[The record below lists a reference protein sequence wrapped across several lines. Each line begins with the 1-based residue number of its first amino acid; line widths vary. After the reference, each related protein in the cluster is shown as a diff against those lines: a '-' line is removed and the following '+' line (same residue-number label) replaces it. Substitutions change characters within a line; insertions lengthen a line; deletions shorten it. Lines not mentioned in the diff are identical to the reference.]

1 MAGSKGAPTGQR
13 TNKIILGR
21 TLFLAVVCGIVA
33 FIVLGVKLYT
43 IMIRDHDYYEEL
55 AVRQQT
61 RSVTVSASRGTIYD
75 ANGHTLAKSATAYT
89 VFISPHE
96 IELYHNKEYKKGEK
110 VYNDEPTLIARELNR
125 ILGADYDYMLEQMK
139 DTKSWYKTVAKK
151 ISAELADE
159 VRKFK
164 SDYSI
169 AGVHIE
175 EDSKRFYPY
184 GSLACHVIGFVGT
197 DNYGLE
203 GIEALYDSKLEG
215 TNGSVVRLVASNGTE
230 MLFEN
235 YQNYNDA
242 IDGNDMT
249 LTLDSTIQSIA
260 EKYLRQAMEAN
271 MIQNGGCVIVM
282 NVKTGEILAL
292 ANANSYDL
300 NDPWGLSQET
310 LDEIA
315 LIEDPE
321 ERSKAIEDAQRA
333 QWRDMAVSD
342 TYEPGSVFKI
352 ITMAIGLEEGVIT
365 EDSSFPCHGS
375 IPAGQIIGRKTALN
389 CWKRAGHGDQN
400 LREAAMHSCNV
411 AFANIGL
418 KIGADTYY
426 DYVKAFGLQ
435 DKTGIDLSG
444 ESGSQWW
451 SDEVFT
457 NPLNKSQLASA
468 SFGQTFN
475 VTPIQMITAVSAA
488 VNGGYLME
496 PYIVKEM
503 KNSDGDVIYSRE
515 PTVVRQV
522 ISEETSALVADILES
537 VVGDK
542 GGTGS
547 NAYVPGY
554 RVGGK
559 TGTTTKTA
567 KEIATGVREYMV
579 SFCGIAPAD
588 DPEVAVL
595 LVLDNPSKESGIYIG
610 GGQMAAPYVGKIMGE
625 ILPYLG
631 VEPIYEPDE
640 EALLDVTVPR
650 LSGVDRVTA
659 RTKASELGITVREV
673 GDGENV
679 TSQLPVPG
687 AQVAAGSQ
695 IILYFSET
703 APDDTVTVPDLT
715 GKSVNQARNTL
726 QNLGLFLDTSGASP
740 AISGVKIASQAI
752 PEGSQV
758 PYGAVI
764 NVTLVDN
771 SNLGMY

>member
-1 MAGSKGAPTGQR
+1 MATSKNGSSRQR
-13 TNKIILGR
+13 TNRTILGR

-33 FIVLGVKLYT
+33 FIVLGVQLYNV
-43 IMIRDHDYYEEL
+43 MIREHDRYQEL

-61 RSVTVSASRGTIYD
+61 RSVAVSASRGTIYD
-75 ANGHTLAKSATAYT
+75 ANGKTLARSATAYT
-89 VFISPHE
+89 VFISPYE
-96 IELYHNKEYKKGEK
+96 IKLYHEKEYKKNEK
-110 VYNDEPTLIARELNR
+110 VYNDEPMLIATELNR
-125 ILGADYDYMLEQMK
+125 ILGADIDTMLEQMK
-139 DTKSWYKTVAKK
+139 DTKSWYKTVATK
-151 ISAELADE
+151 ISAELANE

-164 SDYSI
+164 EEQSI

-175 EDSKRFYPY
+175 EDSKRYYPC
-184 GSLACHVIGFVGT
+184 GDLACHVIGFVGR
-197 DNYGLE
+197 DNFGLE
-203 GIEALYDSKLEG
+203 GIEALYDDSLEG
-215 TNGSVVRLVASNGTE
+215 TNGSVVRLVAQNGTE

-249 LTLDSTIQSIA
+249 LTLDYTIQSIA
-260 EKYLRQAMEAN
+260 EKYLQQAMEAN
-271 MIQNGGCVIVM
+271 YIQNGGCVIVM

-300 NDPWGLSQET
+300 NDPWGLPQET
-310 LDEIA
+310 LDQIA

-321 ERSKAIEDAQRA
+321 ERSKAIGDAQHA

-365 EDSSFPCHGS
+365 ENSSFPCYGK
-375 IPAGQIIGRKTALN
+375 IPKGQIPGRDSDLN
-389 CWKRAGHGDQN
+389 CWKHAGHGEQN
-400 LREAAMHSCNV
+400 LRQAAMHSCNV

-418 KIGADTYY
+418 KIGAETYN
-426 DYVKAFGLQ
+426 DYVKAFGIR

-444 ESGSQWW
+444 EAGSQWW
-451 SDEVFT
+451 PDKDFLSW
-457 NPLNKSQLASA
+457 NKSSLASA

-503 KNSDGDVIYSRE
+503 RNANGDVIYSKE

-537 VVGDK
+537 VVGDE

-567 KEIATGVREYMV
+567 LERQTGVREYMV

-595 LVLDNPSKESGIYIG
+595 MVLDNPSKESGIYIG
-610 GGQMAAPYVGKIMGE
+610 GGQMAAPYVGKILSE

-631 VEPIYEPDE
+631 VQPIYEEGE
-640 EALLDVTVPR
+640 EALLDVTTPR
-650 LSGVDRVTA
+650 FIGGGVLAA
-659 RTKASELGITVREV
+659 REKAKELGLSLREV
-673 GDGENV
+673 GTGDTV
-679 TSQLPVPG
+679 TAQLPVAG
-687 AQVAAGSQ
+687 AQIAAGSQ
-695 IILYFSET
+695 MIVYLGEQVPQET
-703 APDDTVTVPDLT
+703 VVVPDLT
-715 GKSVNQARNTL
+715 GKTVNTARNQL
-726 QNLGLFLDTSGASP
+726 QNLGLYLDTSGASP
-740 AISGVKIASQAI
+740 ATSGVKVASQAV
-752 PEGSQV
+752 EAGTEV

-771 SNLGMY
+771 SNLGQY

>member
-1 MAGSKGAPTGQR
+1 MARSDSESRKKRNTG
-13 TNKIILGR
+13 TILGR
-21 TLFLAVVCGIVA
+21 TLVLTIVCGVFA
-33 FIVLGVKLYT
+33 FAVLGFQLYKV
-43 IMIRDHDYYEEL
+43 MIREHERYEEL

-61 RSVTVSASRGTIYD
+61 RSVSVSASRGTIFD

-89 VFISPHE
+89 VFISPYEIKMYHE
-96 IELYHNKEYKKGEK
+96 KEYKKNEI
-110 VYNDEPTLIARELNR
+110 VYNDEPELIARELSR
-125 ILGADYDYMLEQMK
+125 ILGADYDTMMEQMK
-139 DTKSWYKTVAKK
+139 DTKSWYKTVATK

-159 VRKFK
+159 VRQFK
-164 SDYSI
+164 KDYSI

-184 GSLACHVIGFVGT
+184 GQLACHVIGFVGT
-197 DNYGLE
+197 DNYGLD

-215 TNGSVVRLVASNGTE
+215 TNGSVVRLVAMNGTE

-242 IDGNDMT
+242 INGNDMT
-249 LTLDSTIQSIA
+249 LTLDSTVQAVA
-260 EKYLRQAMEAN
+260 EKYLQQAMKAN
-271 MIQNGGCVIVM
+271 YIQNGGCCIVM
-282 NVKTGEILAL
+282 NVNTGEILGL
-292 ANANSYDL
+292 ANANAYDL
-300 NDPWGLSQET
+300 NDPFT
-310 LDEIA
+310 LPEEKEAELA
-315 LIEDPE
+315 LIEDE
-321 ERSKAIEDAQRA
+321 TERGKERTKALQA
-333 QWRDMAVSD
+333 QWRNMAVSD

-365 EDSSFPCHGS
+365 EDSSFPCYGK
-375 IPAGQIIGRKTALN
+375 IPAGQIQGRDTDLN
-389 CWKRAGHGDQN
+389 CWKHAGHGEQN
-400 LREAAMHSCNV
+400 LRQAAMHSCNV

-418 KIGADTYY
+418 KIGTKTYY
-426 DYVKAFGLQ
+426 DYVRAFGLR

-451 SDEVFT
+451 SDEHFLG
-457 NPLNKSQLASA
+457 PYGPGSLASA

-503 KNSDGDVIYSRE
+503 RNADGEVVYSRE

-522 ISEETSALVADILES
+522 ISEETSALVASILES
-537 VVGDK
+537 VVADE

-567 KEIATGVREYMV
+567 LERQTGVREYMV

-588 DPEVAVL
+588 DPEIAVL
-595 LVLDNPSKESGIYIG
+595 LVLDNPSNESGIYIG
-610 GGQMAAPYVGKIMGE
+610 GGQMAAPYVGKIMSE

-631 VEPIYEPDE
+631 VQPIYEPDE

-650 LSGVDRVTA
+650 MVGEGRLSIRQ
-659 RTKASELGITVREV
+659 KANELGISVREV
-673 GDGENV
+673 GEGDVV
-679 TSQLPVPG
+679 TAQLPVTG

-695 IILYFSET
+695 IIAYFGESAPQET
-703 APDDTVTVPDLT
+703 VSVPDLT
-715 GKSVNQARNTL
+715 GKTVAQARNTL
-726 QNLGLFLDTSGASP
+726 QNMGLYLDTSGASP
-740 AISGVKIASQAI
+740 AIAGVMVASQAVE
-752 PEGSQV
+752 PGTEV

-764 NVTLVDN
+764 SVTLVDN

>member
-1 MAGSKGAPTGQR
+1 MAISKSGSSRQR
-13 TNKIILGR
+13 TNKTILGR

-33 FIVLGVKLYT
+33 FIVLGVQLYNV
-43 IMIRDHDYYEEL
+43 MIREHDKYQEL

-61 RSVTVSASRGTIYD
+61 RSVAVSASRGTIYD
-75 ANGHTLAKSATAYT
+75 ANGKTLARSATAYT
-89 VFISPHE
+89 VFISPYE
-96 IELYHNKEYKKGEK
+96 IKLYHEKEYKKNEK
-110 VYNDEPTLIARELNR
+110 VYNDEPMLIATELNR
-125 ILGADYDYMLEQMK
+125 ILGADIDTMLEQMK
-139 DTKSWYKTVAKK
+139 DTKSWYKTVATK
-151 ISAELADE
+151 ISAELANE

-164 SDYSI
+164 EEQSI

-175 EDSKRFYPY
+175 EDSKRYYPC
-184 GSLACHVIGFVGT
+184 GDLACHVIGFVGRE
-197 DNYGLE
+197 NFGLE
-203 GIEALYDSKLEG
+203 GIEALYDDDLEG
-215 TNGSVVRLVASNGTE
+215 TNGSVVRLVAQNGTE

-249 LTLDSTIQSIA
+249 LTLDYTIQSVA
-260 EKYLRQAMEAN
+260 EKYLKQAMEAN
-271 MIQNGGCVIVM
+271 YIQNGGCVIVM

-300 NDPWGLSQET
+300 NDPWGLPQET

-321 ERSKAIEDAQRA
+321 ERSKAIGDAQRA

-352 ITMAIGLEEGVIT
+352 ITMAIGLEEGVIN
-365 EDSSFPCHGS
+365 ENSSFPCYGK
-375 IPAGQIIGRKTALN
+375 IPAGQIPGRDTDLN
-389 CWKRAGHGDQN
+389 CWKHAGHGEQN
-400 LREAAMHSCNV
+400 LRQAAMHSCNV
-411 AFANIGL
+411 AFASIGL
-418 KIGADTYY
+418 KIGAEAYN
-426 DYVKAFGLQ
+426 DYVRAFGIRE
-435 DKTGIDLSG
+435 KTGIDLSG
-444 ESGSQWW
+444 EAGSQWW
-451 SDEVFT
+451 PDKDF
-457 NPLNKSQLASA
+457 LGWNKSSLASA

-503 KNSDGDVIYSRE
+503 RNADGDVVYSRE
-515 PTVVRQV
+515 PKVVRQV

-537 VVGDK
+537 VVGDE

-567 KEIATGVREYMV
+567 LERQTGVREYMV

-610 GGQMAAPYVGKIMGE
+610 GGQMAAPYVGKIMSE

-631 VEPIYEPDE
+631 VQPIYEEGE
-640 EALLDVTVPR
+640 EALLDVTAPR
-650 LSGVDRVTA
+650 FIGGGVLAA
-659 RTKASELGITVREV
+659 REKAKELGLALREV
-673 GDGENV
+673 GTGDTV
-679 TSQLPVPG
+679 TAQLPVAG
-687 AQVAAGSQ
+687 AQIAAGSQ
-695 IILYFSET
+695 MIVYLGEQAPQET
-703 APDDTVTVPDLT
+703 VVVPDLT
-715 GKSVNQARNTL
+715 GKTVTAARNQL
-726 QNLGLFLDTSGASP
+726 QNLGLYLDTSGASP
-740 AISGVKIASQAI
+740 AASGVKVASQAVE
-752 PEGSQV
+752 PGTEV

-771 SNLGMY
+771 SNLGFY

>member
-1 MAGSKGAPTGQR
+1 MATSKSGSSRQR
-13 TNKIILGR
+13 TNKTILGR

-33 FIVLGVKLYT
+33 FIVLGIQLYNV
-43 IMIRDHDYYEEL
+43 MIREHDKYQEM

-61 RSVTVSASRGTIYD
+61 RSVAVSASRGTIYD
-75 ANGHTLAKSATAYT
+75 ANGKTLARSATAYT
-89 VFISPHE
+89 VFISPYE
-96 IELYHNKEYKKGEK
+96 IKLYHEKEYKKNEK
-110 VYNDEPTLIARELNR
+110 VYNDEPMLIATELNR
-125 ILGADYDYMLEQMK
+125 ILGADIDTMLEQMK
-139 DTKSWYKTVAKK
+139 DTKSWYKTVATK
-151 ISAELADE
+151 ISAELANE

-164 SDYSI
+164 EEQSI

-175 EDSKRFYPY
+175 EDSKRYYPC
-184 GSLACHVIGFVGT
+184 GDLACHVIGFVGR
-197 DNYGLE
+197 DNFGLE
-203 GIEALYDSKLEG
+203 GIEALYDDSLEG
-215 TNGSVVRLVASNGTE
+215 TNGSVVRLVAQNGTE

-249 LTLDSTIQSIA
+249 LTLDATIQAIA
-260 EKYLRQAMEAN
+260 EKYLQQAMEAN
-271 MIQNGGCVIVM
+271 YILNGGCVIVM

-300 NDPWGLSQET
+300 NDPWGLPQET

-321 ERSKAIEDAQRA
+321 ERSKAVGDAQHA
-333 QWRDMAVSD
+333 QWRNMAVSD

-352 ITMAIGLEEGVIT
+352 ITMAIGLEEGVIN
-365 EDSSFPCHGS
+365 ENSSFPCYGK
-375 IPAGQIIGRKTALN
+375 IPKGQIPGRDTDLN
-389 CWKRAGHGDQN
+389 CWKRAGHGEQN
-400 LREAAMHSCNV
+400 LRQAAMHSCNV

-418 KIGADTYY
+418 KIGAETYN
-426 DYVKAFGLQ
+426 DYVKAFGIR

-444 ESGSQWW
+444 EAGSQWW
-451 SDEVFT
+451 PDKDFLSW
-457 NPLNKSQLASA
+457 NKSSLASA

-503 KNSDGDVIYSRE
+503 RNANGDVIYSKE

-537 VVGDK
+537 VVGDE

-567 KEIATGVREYMV
+567 LERQTGVREYMV

-595 LVLDNPSKESGIYIG
+595 LVLDNPSKDSGIYIG
-610 GGQMAAPYVGKIMGE
+610 GGQMAAPYVGKIMSE

-631 VEPIYEPDE
+631 VQPIYEEGE
-640 EALLDVTVPR
+640 EALLDVTTPR
-650 LSGVDRVTA
+650 FIGSGVLAA
-659 RTKASELGITVREV
+659 REKAKELGLSLREV
-673 GDGENV
+673 GTGDTV
-679 TSQLPVPG
+679 TAQLPVAG
-687 AQVAAGSQ
+687 AQIAAGSQ
-695 IILYFSET
+695 MIVYLGEQAPQET
-703 APDDTVTVPDLT
+703 VVVPDLT
-715 GKSVNQARNTL
+715 GKTVNAARNQL
-726 QNLGLFLDTSGASP
+726 QNLGLYLDTSGASP
-740 AISGVKIASQAI
+740 AASGVKVASQAV
-752 PEGSQV
+752 EAGTEV

-771 SNLGMY
+771 SNLGFY

>member
-1 MAGSKGAPTGQR
+1 MASSGSGSSRQR
-13 TNKIILGR
+13 TNKTILGR

-33 FIVLGVKLYT
+33 FIVLGVQLYNV
-43 IMIRDHDYYEEL
+43 MIREHEKYEEM

-61 RSVTVSASRGTIYD
+61 RSVAVSASRGTIYD
-75 ANGHTLAKSATAYT
+75 TNGKTLARSATAYT
-89 VFISPHE
+89 VFISPYE
-96 IELYHNKEYKKGEK
+96 IKLYHEKEYKSNEK
-110 VYNDEPTLIARELNR
+110 VYNDEPMLIATELNR
-125 ILGADYDYMLEQMK
+125 ILGADIDTMLEQMK
-139 DTKSWYKTVAKK
+139 DTKSWYKTVATK
-151 ISAELADE
+151 ISSELADE

-164 SDYSI
+164 EEKSI

-175 EDSKRFYPY
+175 EDSKRYYPN
-184 GSLACHVIGFVGT
+184 GDLACHVIGFVGR
-197 DNYGLE
+197 DNFGLE
-203 GIEALYDSKLEG
+203 GIEALYDDKLEG
-215 TNGSVVRLVASNGTE
+215 TNGSVVRLVAMNGTE

-249 LTLDSTIQSIA
+249 LTLDATIQSIA
-260 EKYLRQAMEAN
+260 EKYLQQAMQAN
-271 MIQNGGCVIVM
+271 YIQNGGCVIVM

-292 ANANSYDL
+292 ANANAYDL
-300 NDPWGLSQET
+300 NDPWALPQET

-321 ERSKAIEDAQRA
+321 ERSKAIGAAQQA
-333 QWRDMAVSD
+333 QWRNMAVSD

-365 EDSSFPCHGS
+365 EDSSFPCSGR
-375 IPAGQIIGRKTALN
+375 IPVGQIPGRDTVLN
-389 CWKRAGHGDQN
+389 CWKHAGHGAQN
-400 LREAAMHSCNV
+400 LRQAAMHSCNV
-411 AFANIGL
+411 AFVNIGL
-418 KIGADTYY
+418 KIGAETYN
-426 DYVKAFGLQ
+426 DYVRAFGIR

-451 SDEVFT
+451 SDEVF
-457 NPLNKSQLASA
+457 LGWNKSSLASA

-503 KNSDGDVIYSRE
+503 RNADGDVIYSRE

-537 VVGDK
+537 VVGDE

-567 KEIATGVREYMV
+567 LERQTGVREYMV

-595 LVLDNPSKESGIYIG
+595 LVLDNPSKDSGIYIG
-610 GGQMAAPYVGKIMGE
+610 GGQMAAPYVGKIMSE

-631 VEPIYEPDE
+631 VQPIYEPDE
-640 EALLDVTVPR
+640 EALLDVNVPR
-650 LSGVDRVTA
+650 LVGSGVLAA
-659 RTKASELGITVREV
+659 REAAKELGLTLREV
-673 GDGENV
+673 GTGDTV
-679 TSQLPVPG
+679 TSQLPVAG
-687 AQVAAGSQ
+687 AQIAAGSQ
-695 IILYFSET
+695 MIVYLGEQVPQET
-703 APDDTVTVPDLT
+703 VVVPDLT
-715 GKSVNQARNTL
+715 GKTVNAARNQL
-726 QNLGLFLDTSGASP
+726 QNLGLYLDTSGASP
-740 AISGVKIASQAI
+740 ATSGVKVASQAV
-752 PEGSQV
+752 EAGTEV

>member
-1 MAGSKGAPTGQR
+1 MATSKNGSSRQR
-13 TNKIILGR
+13 TNRTILGR

-33 FIVLGVKLYT
+33 FIVLGVQLYNV
-43 IMIRDHDYYEEL
+43 MIREHDRYQEL

-61 RSVTVSASRGTIYD
+61 RSVAVSASRGTIYD
-75 ANGHTLAKSATAYT
+75 ANGKTLARSATAYT
-89 VFISPHE
+89 VFISPYE
-96 IELYHNKEYKKGEK
+96 IKLYHEKEYKSNEK
-110 VYNDEPTLIARELNR
+110 VYNDDPVLIATELNR
-125 ILGADYDYMLEQMK
+125 ILGADIDTMLEQMK
-139 DTKSWYKTVAKK
+139 DTKSWYKTVATK
-151 ISAELADE
+151 ISAELANE

-164 SDYSI
+164 EEQSI

-175 EDSKRFYPY
+175 EDSKRYYPC
-184 GSLACHVIGFVGT
+184 GDLACHVIGFVGRE
-197 DNYGLE
+197 NFGLE
-203 GIEALYDSKLEG
+203 GIEALYDDSLEG
-215 TNGSVVRLVASNGTE
+215 TNGSVVRLVAQNGTE

-249 LTLDSTIQSIA
+249 LTLDYTIQSIA
-260 EKYLRQAMEAN
+260 EKYLQQAMEAN
-271 MIQNGGCVIVM
+271 YIQNGGCVIVM

-300 NDPWGLSQET
+300 NDPWGLPQET
-310 LDEIA
+310 LDQIA

-321 ERSKAIEDAQRA
+321 ERSKAIGDAQHA

-365 EDSSFPCHGS
+365 ENSSFPCYGK
-375 IPAGQIIGRKTALN
+375 IPKGQIPGRDSDLN
-389 CWKRAGHGDQN
+389 CWKHAGHGEQN
-400 LREAAMHSCNV
+400 LRQAAMHSCNV

-418 KIGADTYY
+418 KIGAEAYNN
-426 DYVKAFGLQ
+426 YVRAFGIRE
-435 DKTGIDLSG
+435 KTGIDLSG
-444 ESGSQWW
+444 EAGSQWW
-451 SDEVFT
+451 PDKDFLSW
-457 NPLNKSQLASA
+457 NKSSLASA

-503 KNSDGDVIYSRE
+503 RNADGDVVYSRE
-515 PTVVRQV
+515 PKVVRQV

-537 VVGDK
+537 VVGDE

-567 KEIATGVREYMV
+567 LERQTGVREYMV

-595 LVLDNPSKESGIYIG
+595 MVLDNPSKESGIYIG
-610 GGQMAAPYVGKIMGE
+610 GGQMAAPYVGKILSE

-631 VEPIYEPDE
+631 VQPIYEEGE
-640 EALLDVTVPR
+640 EALLDVTTPR
-650 LSGVDRVTA
+650 FIGGGVLAA
-659 RTKASELGITVREV
+659 REKAKELGLSLREV
-673 GDGENV
+673 GTGDTV
-679 TSQLPVPG
+679 TAQLPVAG
-687 AQVAAGSQ
+687 AQIAAGSQ
-695 IILYFSET
+695 MIVYLGEQVPQET
-703 APDDTVTVPDLT
+703 VVVPDLT
-715 GKSVNQARNTL
+715 GKTVNTARNQL
-726 QNLGLFLDTSGASP
+726 QNLGLYLDTSGASP
-740 AISGVKIASQAI
+740 ATSGVKVASQAV
-752 PEGSQV
+752 EAGTEV

-771 SNLGMY
+771 SNLGQY

>member
-1 MAGSKGAPTGQR
+1 MASQGTGSSGQR
-13 TNKIILGR
+13 TNKTILGR

-33 FIVLGVKLYT
+33 FIVLGVQLYNV
-43 IMIRDHDYYEEL
+43 MIREHEKYEEM

-61 RSVTVSASRGTIYD
+61 RSVSVSASRGTIYD
-75 ANGHTLAKSATAYT
+75 TNGNTLARSATAYT
-89 VFISPHE
+89 VFISPYEVKMYHE
-96 IELYHNKEYKKGEK
+96 KEYKKNEK
-110 VYNDEPTLIARELNR
+110 VYKDEPTLIARELNR
-125 ILGADYDYMLEQMK
+125 ILGADYDAMLEMMK
-139 DTKSWYKTVAKK
+139 DTKSWYKTVATKVSSEVADQVRQFKK
-151 ISAELADE
+151 
-159 VRKFK
+159 
-164 SDYSI
+164 DYSI

-184 GSLACHVIGFVGT
+184 GDLACHVIGFVGR

-203 GIEALYDSKLEG
+203 GIEALYDDSLEG
-215 TNGSVVRLVASNGTE
+215 TNGSVVRLVAQNGTE

-249 LTLDSTIQSIA
+249 LTLDSTIQAVA
-260 EKYLRQAMEAN
+260 EKYLQQAMEAN
-271 MIQNGGCVIVM
+271 YIQNGGCVIVM
-282 NVKTGEILAL
+282 NVNTGEILAL

-300 NDPWGLSQET
+300 NDPWGLPQET

-321 ERSKAIEDAQRA
+321 ERSKAVETAQLA
-333 QWRDMAVSD
+333 QWRDMALSD

-365 EDSSFPCHGS
+365 ENDSFPCYGK
-375 IPAGQIIGRKTALN
+375 IPVGQIPGRDSDLH
-389 CWKRAGHGDQN
+389 CWKHAGHGEQN
-400 LREAAMHSCNV
+400 LRQAAMHSCNV

-418 KIGADTYY
+418 KIGAETYY
-426 DYVKAFGLQ
+426 DYVDAFGLK

-451 SDEVFT
+451 PRSEFVGW
-457 NPLNKSQLASA
+457 NKSSLASA

-503 KNSDGDVIYSRE
+503 RNADGDVVYSKE

-522 ISEETSALVADILES
+522 ISEETSALVADILQS
-537 VVGDK
+537 VVGDD

-554 RVGGK
+554 RIGGK

-567 KEIATGVREYMV
+567 LERQTGVREYMV

-595 LVLDNPSKESGIYIG
+595 LVLDNPSKESGIYVG
-610 GGQMAAPYVGKIMGE
+610 GGQMAAPYVGKIMSE

-631 VEPIYEPDE
+631 VQPIYEPEE

-650 LSGVDRVTA
+650 LIGSGVVVA
-659 RTKASELGITVREV
+659 REKAKELGISVREV
-673 GDGENV
+673 GAGDTV
-679 TSQLPVPG
+679 TAQLPVAG

-695 IILYFSET
+695 IVVYLGEPTPQET
-703 APDDTVTVPDLT
+703 VVVPDLT
-715 GKSVNQARNTL
+715 GKNVNSARNAL
-726 QNLGLFLDTSGASP
+726 QNLGLYLDTSGASP
-740 AISGVKIASQAI
+740 AISGVKVASQAVE
-752 PEGSQV
+752 PGTEV

-764 NVTLVDN
+764 NVTLVDK
-771 SNLGMY
+771 SNLGFY

>member
-1 MAGSKGAPTGQR
+1 MATSKNGSSRQR
-13 TNKIILGR
+13 TNRTILGR

-33 FIVLGVKLYT
+33 FIVLGVQLYNV
-43 IMIRDHDYYEEL
+43 MIREHDRYQEL

-61 RSVTVSASRGTIYD
+61 RSVAVSASRGTIYD
-75 ANGHTLAKSATAYT
+75 ANGKTLARSATAYT
-89 VFISPHE
+89 VFISPYE
-96 IELYHNKEYKKGEK
+96 IKLYHEKEYKSNEK
-110 VYNDEPTLIARELNR
+110 VYNDDPVLIATELNR
-125 ILGADYDYMLEQMK
+125 ILGADIDTMLEQMK
-139 DTKSWYKTVAKK
+139 DTKSWYKTVATK
-151 ISAELADE
+151 ISAELANE

-164 SDYSI
+164 EEQSI

-175 EDSKRFYPY
+175 EDSKRYYPC
-184 GSLACHVIGFVGT
+184 GDLACHVIGFVGRE
-197 DNYGLE
+197 NFGLE
-203 GIEALYDSKLEG
+203 GIEALYDDSLEG
-215 TNGSVVRLVASNGTE
+215 TNGSVVRLVAQNGTE

-249 LTLDSTIQSIA
+249 LTLDYTIQSIA
-260 EKYLRQAMEAN
+260 EKYLQQAMEAN
-271 MIQNGGCVIVM
+271 YIQNGGCVIVM

-300 NDPWGLSQET
+300 NDPWGLPQET
-310 LDEIA
+310 LDQIA

-321 ERSKAIEDAQRA
+321 ERSKAIGDAQHA

-365 EDSSFPCHGS
+365 ENSSFPCYGK
-375 IPAGQIIGRKTALN
+375 IPKGQIPGRDSDLN
-389 CWKRAGHGDQN
+389 CWKHAGHGEQN
-400 LREAAMHSCNV
+400 LRQAAMHSCNV

-418 KIGADTYY
+418 KIGAEAYNN
-426 DYVKAFGLQ
+426 YVRAFGIRE
-435 DKTGIDLSG
+435 KTGIDLSG
-444 ESGSQWW
+444 EAGSQWW
-451 SDEVFT
+451 PDKDFLSW
-457 NPLNKSQLASA
+457 NKSSLASA

-503 KNSDGDVIYSRE
+503 RNADGDVVYSRE
-515 PTVVRQV
+515 PKVVRQV

-537 VVGDK
+537 VVGDE

-567 KEIATGVREYMV
+567 LERQTGVREYMV

-595 LVLDNPSKESGIYIG
+595 MVLDNPSKESGIYIG
-610 GGQMAAPYVGKIMGE
+610 GGQMAAPYVGKILSE

-631 VEPIYEPDE
+631 VQPIYEEGE
-640 EALLDVTVPR
+640 EALLDVTTPR
-650 LSGVDRVTA
+650 FIGGGVLAA
-659 RTKASELGITVREV
+659 REKAKELGLSLREV
-673 GDGENV
+673 GTGDTV
-679 TSQLPVPG
+679 TAQLPVAG
-687 AQVAAGSQ
+687 AQIAAGSQ
-695 IILYFSET
+695 MIVYLGEQVPQET
-703 APDDTVTVPDLT
+703 VVVPDLT
-715 GKSVNQARNTL
+715 GKTVNTARNQL
-726 QNLGLFLDTSGASP
+726 QNLGLYLDTSGASP
-740 AISGVKIASQAI
+740 AASGVKVASQAV
-752 PEGSQV
+752 EAGTEV

-771 SNLGMY
+771 SNLGQY

>member
-1 MAGSKGAPTGQR
+1 MATSKNGSSRQR
-13 TNKIILGR
+13 TNRTILGR

-33 FIVLGVKLYT
+33 FIVLGVQLYNV
-43 IMIRDHDYYEEL
+43 MIREHDRYQEL

-61 RSVTVSASRGTIYD
+61 RSVAVSASRGTIYD
-75 ANGHTLAKSATAYT
+75 ANGKTLARSATAYT
-89 VFISPHE
+89 VFISPYE
-96 IELYHNKEYKKGEK
+96 IKLYHEKEYKSNEK
-110 VYNDEPTLIARELNR
+110 VYNDDPVLIATELNR
-125 ILGADYDYMLEQMK
+125 ILGADIDTMLEQMK
-139 DTKSWYKTVAKK
+139 DTKSWYKTVATK
-151 ISAELADE
+151 ISAELANE

-164 SDYSI
+164 EEQSI

-175 EDSKRFYPY
+175 EDSKRYYPC
-184 GSLACHVIGFVGT
+184 GDLACHVIGFVGRE
-197 DNYGLE
+197 NFGLE
-203 GIEALYDSKLEG
+203 GIEALYDDSLEG
-215 TNGSVVRLVASNGTE
+215 TNGSVVRLVAQNGTE

-249 LTLDSTIQSIA
+249 LTLDYTIQSIA
-260 EKYLRQAMEAN
+260 EKYLQQAMEAN
-271 MIQNGGCVIVM
+271 YIQNGGCVIVM

-300 NDPWGLSQET
+300 NDPWGLPQET
-310 LDEIA
+310 LDQIA

-321 ERSKAIEDAQRA
+321 ERSKAIGDAQRA

-365 EDSSFPCHGS
+365 ENSSFPCYGK
-375 IPAGQIIGRKTALN
+375 IPKGQIPGRDSDLN
-389 CWKRAGHGDQN
+389 CWKHAGHGEQN
-400 LREAAMHSCNV
+400 LRQAAMHSCNV

-418 KIGADTYY
+418 KIGAEAYNN
-426 DYVKAFGLQ
+426 YVRAFGIRE
-435 DKTGIDLSG
+435 KTGIDLSG
-444 ESGSQWW
+444 EAGSQWW
-451 SDEVFT
+451 PDKDFLSW
-457 NPLNKSQLASA
+457 NKSSLASA

-503 KNSDGDVIYSRE
+503 RNANGDVIYSKE

-537 VVGDK
+537 VVGDE

-567 KEIATGVREYMV
+567 LERQTGVREYMV

-595 LVLDNPSKESGIYIG
+595 MVLDNPSKESGIYIG
-610 GGQMAAPYVGKIMGE
+610 GGQMAAPYVGKILSE

-631 VEPIYEPDE
+631 VQPIYEEGE

-650 LSGVDRVTA
+650 FIGGGVLAA
-659 RTKASELGITVREV
+659 REKAKELGLSLREV
-673 GDGENV
+673 GTGDTV
-679 TSQLPVPG
+679 TAQLPVAG
-687 AQVAAGSQ
+687 AQIAAGSQ
-695 IILYFSET
+695 MIVYLGEQVPQET
-703 APDDTVTVPDLT
+703 VVVPDLT
-715 GKSVNQARNTL
+715 GKTVNTARNQL
-726 QNLGLFLDTSGASP
+726 QNLGLYLDTSGASP
-740 AISGVKIASQAI
+740 ATSGVKVASQAV
-752 PEGSQV
+752 EAGTEV

-771 SNLGMY
+771 SNLGQY

>member
-1 MAGSKGAPTGQR
+1 MAISKSGSSRQR
-13 TNKIILGR
+13 TNKTILGR

-33 FIVLGVKLYT
+33 FIVLGVQLYNV
-43 IMIRDHDYYEEL
+43 MIREHDKYQEL

-61 RSVTVSASRGTIYD
+61 RSVAVSASRGTIYD
-75 ANGHTLAKSATAYT
+75 ANGKTLARSATAYT
-89 VFISPHE
+89 VFISPYE
-96 IELYHNKEYKKGEK
+96 IKLYHEKEYKKNEK
-110 VYNDEPTLIARELNR
+110 VYNDEPMLIATELNR
-125 ILGADYDYMLEQMK
+125 ILGADIDTMLEQMK
-139 DTKSWYKTVAKK
+139 DTKSWYKTVATK
-151 ISAELADE
+151 ISAELANE

-164 SDYSI
+164 EEQSI

-175 EDSKRFYPY
+175 EDSKRYYPC
-184 GSLACHVIGFVGT
+184 GDLACHVIGFVGRE
-197 DNYGLE
+197 NFGLE
-203 GIEALYDSKLEG
+203 GIEALYDDDLEG
-215 TNGSVVRLVASNGTE
+215 TNGSVVRLVAQNGTE

-249 LTLDSTIQSIA
+249 LTLDYTIQSVA
-260 EKYLRQAMEAN
+260 EKYLKQAMEAN
-271 MIQNGGCVIVM
+271 YIQNGGCVIVM

-300 NDPWGLSQET
+300 NDPWGLPQET

-321 ERSKAIEDAQRA
+321 ERSKAIGDAQRA

-352 ITMAIGLEEGVIT
+352 ITMAIGLEEGVIN
-365 EDSSFPCHGS
+365 ENSSFPCYGK
-375 IPAGQIIGRKTALN
+375 IPAGQIPGRDTDLN
-389 CWKRAGHGDQN
+389 CWKHAGHGEQN
-400 LREAAMHSCNV
+400 LRQAAMHSCNV
-411 AFANIGL
+411 AFASIGL
-418 KIGADTYY
+418 KIGAEAYN
-426 DYVKAFGLQ
+426 DYVRAFGIRE
-435 DKTGIDLSG
+435 KTGIDLSG
-444 ESGSQWW
+444 EAGSQWW
-451 SDEVFT
+451 PDKDF
-457 NPLNKSQLASA
+457 LGWNKSSLASA

-503 KNSDGDVIYSRE
+503 RNADGDVVYSRE
-515 PTVVRQV
+515 PKVVRQV

-537 VVGDK
+537 VVGDE

-567 KEIATGVREYMV
+567 LERQTGVREYMV

-610 GGQMAAPYVGKIMGE
+610 GGQMAAPYVGKIMSE

-631 VEPIYEPDE
+631 VQPIYEEGE
-640 EALLDVTVPR
+640 EALLDVTAPR
-650 LSGVDRVTA
+650 FIGGGVLAA
-659 RTKASELGITVREV
+659 REKAKELGLTLREV
-673 GDGENV
+673 GTGDTV
-679 TSQLPVPG
+679 TAQLPVAG
-687 AQVAAGSQ
+687 AQIAAGSQ
-695 IILYFSET
+695 MIVYLGEQVPQET
-703 APDDTVTVPDLT
+703 VVVPDLT
-715 GKSVNQARNTL
+715 GKTVTAARNQL
-726 QNLGLFLDTSGASP
+726 QNLGLYLDTSGASP
-740 AISGVKIASQAI
+740 AASGVKVASQAVE
-752 PEGSQV
+752 PGTEV

-771 SNLGMY
+771 SNLGFY

>member
-1 MAGSKGAPTGQR
+1 MAISKSGSSRQR
-13 TNKIILGR
+13 TNKTILGR

-33 FIVLGVKLYT
+33 FIVLGVQLYNV
-43 IMIRDHDYYEEL
+43 MIREHDKYQEL

-61 RSVTVSASRGTIYD
+61 RSVAVSASRGTIYD
-75 ANGHTLAKSATAYT
+75 ANGKTLARSATAYT
-89 VFISPHE
+89 VFISPYE
-96 IELYHNKEYKKGEK
+96 IKLYHEKEYKKNEK
-110 VYNDEPTLIARELNR
+110 VYNDEPMLIATELNR
-125 ILGADYDYMLEQMK
+125 ILGADIDTMLEQMK
-139 DTKSWYKTVAKK
+139 DTKSWYKTVATK
-151 ISAELADE
+151 ISAELANE

-164 SDYSI
+164 EEQSI

-175 EDSKRFYPY
+175 EDSKRYYPC
-184 GSLACHVIGFVGT
+184 GDLACHVIGFVGRE
-197 DNYGLE
+197 NFGLE
-203 GIEALYDSKLEG
+203 GIEALYDDDLEG
-215 TNGSVVRLVASNGTE
+215 TNGSVVRLVAQNGTE

-249 LTLDSTIQSIA
+249 LTLDYTIQSVA
-260 EKYLRQAMEAN
+260 EKYLKQAMEAN
-271 MIQNGGCVIVM
+271 YIQNGGCVIVM

-300 NDPWGLSQET
+300 NDPWGLPQET

-321 ERSKAIEDAQRA
+321 ERSKAIGDAQRA

-352 ITMAIGLEEGVIT
+352 ITMAIGLEEGVIN
-365 EDSSFPCHGS
+365 ENSSFPCYGK
-375 IPAGQIIGRKTALN
+375 IPAGQIPGRDTDLN
-389 CWKRAGHGDQN
+389 CWKHAGHGEQN
-400 LREAAMHSCNV
+400 LRQAAMHSCNV
-411 AFANIGL
+411 AFASIGL
-418 KIGADTYY
+418 KIGAEAYN
-426 DYVKAFGLQ
+426 DYVRAFGIRE
-435 DKTGIDLSG
+435 KTGIDLSG
-444 ESGSQWW
+444 EAGSQWW
-451 SDEVFT
+451 PDKDF
-457 NPLNKSQLASA
+457 LGWNKSSLASA

-503 KNSDGDVIYSRE
+503 RNADGDVVYSRE
-515 PTVVRQV
+515 PKVVRQV

-537 VVGDK
+537 VVGDE

-567 KEIATGVREYMV
+567 LERQTGVREYMV

-610 GGQMAAPYVGKIMGE
+610 GGQMAAPYVGKIMSE

-631 VEPIYEPDE
+631 VQPIYEEGE
-640 EALLDVTVPR
+640 EALLDVTAPR
-650 LSGVDRVTA
+650 FIGGGVLAA
-659 RTKASELGITVREV
+659 REKAKELGLALREV
-673 GDGENV
+673 GTGDTV
-679 TSQLPVPG
+679 TAQLPVMIVYLG
-687 AQVAAGSQ
+687 EQVPQ
-695 IILYFSET
+695 ET
-703 APDDTVTVPDLT
+703 VVVPDLT
-715 GKSVNQARNTL
+715 GKTVTAARNQL
-726 QNLGLFLDTSGASP
+726 QNLGLYLDTSGASP
-740 AISGVKIASQAI
+740 AASGVKVASQAVE
-752 PEGSQV
+752 PGTEV

-771 SNLGMY
+771 SNLGFY

>member
-1 MAGSKGAPTGQR
+1 MATSKNGSSRQR
-13 TNKIILGR
+13 TNRTILGR

-33 FIVLGVKLYT
+33 FIVLGVQLYNV
-43 IMIRDHDYYEEL
+43 MIREHDRYQEL

-61 RSVTVSASRGTIYD
+61 RSVAVSASRGTIYD
-75 ANGHTLAKSATAYT
+75 ANGKTLARSATAYT
-89 VFISPHE
+89 VFISPYE
-96 IELYHNKEYKKGEK
+96 IKLYHEKEYKSNEK
-110 VYNDEPTLIARELNR
+110 VYNDDPVLIATELNR
-125 ILGADYDYMLEQMK
+125 ILGADIDTMLEQMK
-139 DTKSWYKTVAKK
+139 DTKSWYKTVATK
-151 ISAELADE
+151 ISAELANE

-164 SDYSI
+164 EEQSI

-175 EDSKRFYPY
+175 EDSKRYYPC
-184 GSLACHVIGFVGT
+184 GDLACHVIGFVGRE
-197 DNYGLE
+197 NFGLE
-203 GIEALYDSKLEG
+203 GIEALYDDSLEG
-215 TNGSVVRLVASNGTE
+215 TNGSVVRLVAQNGTE

-249 LTLDSTIQSIA
+249 LTLDYTIQSIA
-260 EKYLRQAMEAN
+260 EKYLQQAMEAN
-271 MIQNGGCVIVM
+271 YIQNGGCVIVM

-300 NDPWGLSQET
+300 NDPWGLPQET
-310 LDEIA
+310 LDQIA

-321 ERSKAIEDAQRA
+321 ERSKAIGDAQHA

-365 EDSSFPCHGS
+365 ENSSFPCYGK
-375 IPAGQIIGRKTALN
+375 IPKGQIPGRDSDLN
-389 CWKRAGHGDQN
+389 CWKHAGHGEQN
-400 LREAAMHSCNV
+400 LRQAAMHSCNV

-418 KIGADTYY
+418 KIGAEAYNN
-426 DYVKAFGLQ
+426 YVRAFGIRE
-435 DKTGIDLSG
+435 KTGIDLSG
-444 ESGSQWW
+444 EAGSQWW
-451 SDEVFT
+451 PDKDFLSW
-457 NPLNKSQLASA
+457 NKSSLASA

-503 KNSDGDVIYSRE
+503 RNADGDVVYSRE
-515 PTVVRQV
+515 PKVVRQV

-537 VVGDK
+537 VVGDE

-567 KEIATGVREYMV
+567 LERQTGVREYMV

-595 LVLDNPSKESGIYIG
+595 MVLDNPSKESGIYIG
-610 GGQMAAPYVGKIMGE
+610 GGQMAAPYVGKILSE

-631 VEPIYEPDE
+631 VQPIYEEGE

-650 LSGVDRVTA
+650 FIGGGVLAA
-659 RTKASELGITVREV
+659 REKAKELGLSLREV
-673 GDGENV
+673 GTGDTV
-679 TSQLPVPG
+679 TAQLPVAG
-687 AQVAAGSQ
+687 AQIAAGSQ
-695 IILYFSET
+695 MIVYLGEQVPQET
-703 APDDTVTVPDLT
+703 VVVPDLT
-715 GKSVNQARNTL
+715 GKTVNTARNQL
-726 QNLGLFLDTSGASP
+726 QNLGLYLDTSGASP
-740 AISGVKIASQAI
+740 ATSGVKVASQAV
-752 PEGSQV
+752 EAGTEV

-771 SNLGMY
+771 SNLGQY

>member
-1 MAGSKGAPTGQR
+1 MARSKKESQGKR
-13 TNKIILGR
+13 TTSTILGR
-21 TLFLAVVCGIVA
+21 TLILGFVCGILA
-33 FIVLGVKLYT
+33 FIVLGFQLYKV
-43 IMIRDHDYYEEL
+43 MIREHDKYEEM

-61 RSVTVSASRGTIYD
+61 RSVSVSASRGTIYD
-75 ANGHTLAKSATAYT
+75 TNHHTLAKSATAYT
-89 VFISPHE
+89 VFISPYEIKMYHE
-96 IELYHNKEYKKGEK
+96 KEYKSNEK
-110 VYNDEPTLIARELNR
+110 VYNDEPTLIARELSR
-125 ILGADYDYMLEQMK
+125 ILGADYDTMIEQMK
-139 DTKSWYKTVAKK
+139 DTKSWYKTVATK
-151 ISAELADE
+151 IDAELADE

-164 SDYSI
+164 DEQSI

-184 GSLACHVIGFVGT
+184 GQLACHVIGFVGT

-249 LTLDSTIQSIA
+249 LTLDTTVQAIA
-260 EKYLRQAMEAN
+260 EKYLAQAMQAN
-271 MIQNGGCVIVM
+271 YIQNGGCVIVM

-292 ANANSYDL
+292 ANANAYDL
-300 NDPWGLSQET
+300 NDPWALSEAT
-310 LDEIA
+310 EEELA
-315 LIEDPE
+315 LIADEE
-321 ERSKAIEDAQRA
+321 ERSEARRNARLA
-333 QWRDMAVSD
+333 QWRDMALSD

-352 ITMAIGLEEGVIT
+352 ITMAIGLEEGVIH
-365 EDSSFPCHGS
+365 ESDSFYCGGN
-375 IPAGQIIGRKTALN
+375 IPAGTIPGRDTNLN
-389 CWKRAGHGDQN
+389 CWKRAGHGAQD
-400 LREAAMHSCNV
+400 LRQAAMHSCNV

-418 KIGADTYY
+418 KVGAETYY
-426 DYVKAFGLQ
+426 NYVDAFGLRQ
-435 DKTGIDLSG
+435 KTGIDLSG
-444 ESGSQWW
+444 ESNSQWW
-451 SDEVFT
+451 SDEHFLG
-457 NPLNKSQLASA
+457 PYGPGSLASA

-475 VTPIQMITAVSAA
+475 VTPIQMITAVAAA

-496 PYIVKEM
+496 PYIVKELR
-503 KNSDGDVIYSRE
+503 NAEGEVVYSKE

-537 VVGDK
+537 VVGDP

-567 KEIATGVREYMV
+567 KEIETGVREYMV

-588 DPEVAVL
+588 DPEIAIL
-595 LVLDNPSKESGIYIG
+595 LVLDNPSSESGIYIG
-610 GGQMAAPYVGKIMGE
+610 GGQMAAPYVGKMMSE

-631 VEPIYEPDE
+631 VQPIYEPEE

-650 LSGVDRVTA
+650 LVGDGRVSI
-659 RTKASELGITVREV
+659 RDKANELGITVREV
-673 GDGENV
+673 GEGD
-679 TSQLPVPG
+679 TATAQLPVAG

-695 IILYFSET
+695 IIVYFDEPT
-703 APDDTVTVPDLT
+703 PEQTVTVPSLVGFT
-715 GKSVNQARNTL
+715 VNQARNTL
-726 QNLGLFLDTSGASP
+726 QNLGLYLDTSGASP
-740 AISGVKIASQAI
+740 AISGVKVASQTIEAGT
-752 PEGSQV
+752 EV

-764 NVTLVDN
+764 SVTLVDN

>member
-1 MAGSKGAPTGQR
+1 MATSKNGSSRQR
-13 TNKIILGR
+13 TNRTILGR

-33 FIVLGVKLYT
+33 FIVLGVQLYNV
-43 IMIRDHDYYEEL
+43 MIREHDRYQEL

-61 RSVTVSASRGTIYD
+61 RSVAVSASRGTIYD
-75 ANGHTLAKSATAYT
+75 ANGKTLARSATAYT
-89 VFISPHE
+89 VFISPYE
-96 IELYHNKEYKKGEK
+96 IKLYHEKEYKSNEK
-110 VYNDEPTLIARELNR
+110 VYNDDPVLIATELNR
-125 ILGADYDYMLEQMK
+125 ILGADIDTMLEQMK
-139 DTKSWYKTVAKK
+139 DTKSWYKTVATK
-151 ISAELADE
+151 ISAELANE

-164 SDYSI
+164 EEQSI

-175 EDSKRFYPY
+175 EDSKRYYPC
-184 GSLACHVIGFVGT
+184 GDLACHVIGFVGRE
-197 DNYGLE
+197 NFGLE
-203 GIEALYDSKLEG
+203 GIEALYDDSLEG
-215 TNGSVVRLVASNGTE
+215 TNGSVVRLVAQNGTE

-249 LTLDSTIQSIA
+249 LTLDYTIQSIA
-260 EKYLRQAMEAN
+260 EKYLQQAMEAN
-271 MIQNGGCVIVM
+271 YIQNGGCVIVM

-300 NDPWGLSQET
+300 NDPWGLPQET
-310 LDEIA
+310 LDQIA

-321 ERSKAIEDAQRA
+321 ERSKAIGDAQHA

-365 EDSSFPCHGS
+365 ENSSFPCYGK
-375 IPAGQIIGRKTALN
+375 IPKGQIPGRDSDLN
-389 CWKRAGHGDQN
+389 CWKHAGHGEQN
-400 LREAAMHSCNV
+400 LRQAAMHSCNV

-418 KIGADTYY
+418 KIGAEAYNN
-426 DYVKAFGLQ
+426 YVRAFGIRE
-435 DKTGIDLSG
+435 KTGIDLSG
-444 ESGSQWW
+444 EAGSQWW
-451 SDEVFT
+451 PDKDFLSW
-457 NPLNKSQLASA
+457 NKSSLASA

-503 KNSDGDVIYSRE
+503 RNADGDVVYSRE
-515 PTVVRQV
+515 PKVVRQV

-537 VVGDK
+537 VVGDE

-567 KEIATGVREYMV
+567 LERQTGVREYMV

-610 GGQMAAPYVGKIMGE
+610 GGQMAAPYVGKILSE

-631 VEPIYEPDE
+631 VQPIYEEGE
-640 EALLDVTVPR
+640 EALLDVTTPR
-650 LSGVDRVTA
+650 FIGGGVLAA
-659 RTKASELGITVREV
+659 REKAKELGLSLREV
-673 GDGENV
+673 GTGDTV
-679 TSQLPVPG
+679 TAQLPVAG
-687 AQVAAGSQ
+687 AQIAAGSQ
-695 IILYFSET
+695 MIVYLGEQVPQET
-703 APDDTVTVPDLT
+703 VVVPDLT
-715 GKSVNQARNTL
+715 GKTVNTARNQL
-726 QNLGLFLDTSGASP
+726 QNLGLYLDTSGASP
-740 AISGVKIASQAI
+740 ATSGVKVASQAV
-752 PEGSQV
+752 EAGTEV

-771 SNLGMY
+771 SNLGQY

>member
-1 MAGSKGAPTGQR
+1 MATSKSGSSRQR
-13 TNKIILGR
+13 TNKTILGR

-33 FIVLGVKLYT
+33 FIVLGVQLYNV
-43 IMIRDHDYYEEL
+43 MIREHDKYQEM

-61 RSVTVSASRGTIYD
+61 RSVAVSASRGTIYD
-75 ANGHTLAKSATAYT
+75 ANGKTLARSATAYT
-89 VFISPHE
+89 VFISPYE
-96 IELYHNKEYKKGEK
+96 IKLYHEKEYKKNEK
-110 VYNDEPTLIARELNR
+110 VYNDEPMLIATELNR
-125 ILGADYDYMLEQMK
+125 ILGADIDTMLEQMK
-139 DTKSWYKTVAKK
+139 DTKSWYKTVATK
-151 ISAELADE
+151 ISAELANE

-164 SDYSI
+164 EEQSI

-175 EDSKRFYPY
+175 EDSKRYYPC
-184 GSLACHVIGFVGT
+184 GDLACHVIGFVGR
-197 DNYGLE
+197 DNFGLE
-203 GIEALYDSKLEG
+203 GIEALYDDSLEG
-215 TNGSVVRLVASNGTE
+215 TNGSVVRLVAQNGTE

-249 LTLDSTIQSIA
+249 LTLDATIQAIA
-260 EKYLRQAMEAN
+260 EKYLQQAMEAN
-271 MIQNGGCVIVM
+271 YILNGGCVIVM

-300 NDPWGLSQET
+300 NDPWGLPQET

-321 ERSKAIEDAQRA
+321 ERSKAIGDAQRA
-333 QWRDMAVSD
+333 QWRNMAVSD

-352 ITMAIGLEEGVIT
+352 ITMAIGLEEGVIN
-365 EDSSFPCHGS
+365 ENSSFPCYGK
-375 IPAGQIIGRKTALN
+375 IPKGQIPGRDTDLN
-389 CWKRAGHGDQN
+389 CWKRAGHGEQN
-400 LREAAMHSCNV
+400 LRQAAMHSCNV

-418 KIGADTYY
+418 KIGAETYN
-426 DYVKAFGLQ
+426 DYVKAFGIR

-444 ESGSQWW
+444 EAGSQWW
-451 SDEVFT
+451 PDKDFLSW
-457 NPLNKSQLASA
+457 NKSSLASA

-503 KNSDGDVIYSRE
+503 RNANGDVIYSKE

-537 VVGDK
+537 VVGDE

-567 KEIATGVREYMV
+567 LERQTGVREYMV

-595 LVLDNPSKESGIYIG
+595 LVLDNPSKDSGIYIG
-610 GGQMAAPYVGKIMGE
+610 GGQMAAPYVGKIMSE

-631 VEPIYEPDE
+631 VQPIYEEGE
-640 EALLDVTVPR
+640 EALLDVTTPR
-650 LSGVDRVTA
+650 FIGSGVLAA
-659 RTKASELGITVREV
+659 REKAKELGLSLREV
-673 GDGENV
+673 GTGDTV
-679 TSQLPVPG
+679 TAQLPVAG
-687 AQVAAGSQ
+687 AQIAAGSQ
-695 IILYFSET
+695 MIVYLGEQAPQET
-703 APDDTVTVPDLT
+703 VVVPDLT
-715 GKSVNQARNTL
+715 GKTVNAARNQL
-726 QNLGLFLDTSGASP
+726 QNLGLYLDTSGASP
-740 AISGVKIASQAI
+740 AASGVKVASQAV
-752 PEGSQV
+752 EAGTEV

-771 SNLGMY
+771 SNLGFY